1 MTGNPRWTSRL
12 RVTSQVVHVGA
23 LAIAIIGT
31 AVTDGLSGDALI
43 ATLVASLG
51 VLLSF
56 SVSIPMEKGNLRM
69 YAALVGGV
77 ALFSVA
83 IALTGGFT
91 SAFVVM
97 PIASIFLAATS
108 GGIRI
113 AAPVAVLSVGGVM
126 IASWLADSPVTFDAM
141 VRIPAIYVI
150 TAIAFSEVQRALL
163 TESERAEEI
172 AQATTAAAHR
182 RARLEE
188 THDLLE
194 DLLAVATSPDI
205 NAVAAAQD
213 ALRDVGIVAPDAP
226 SRIIGPGDVVLA
238 RRGTTP
244 DGEPTDIIDI
254 TRSDRALAHLE
265 LWIDDGVLTPRQH
278 TAIHDAVSP
287 VGLALENDAMVQRL
301 AGLMI
306 QRERVRLAR
315 ELHDDIAPS
324 VASVGLALDMV
335 LVTGDLAPDEVRTLE
350 ATRSN
355 VTGLVDRIR
364 NRVQDLRADRSVS
377 VVEHAHSLVA
387 EVDIDGP
394 TVVVDIDERTPPRP
408 AIAVEVGAL
417 ITEAFRNALTH
428 ADATV
433 IRIAG
438 RIDDRSGRISV
449 EDNGTGF
456 DPATTSDGRYGLVGM
471 QERATL
477 IGADLRMTS
486 GSDQGTRVEVSWE
499 DTT

>member
-1 MTGNPRWTSRL
+1 M
-12 RVTSQVVHVGA
+12 VHVGA
-23 LAIAIIGT
+23 LAIAVIGT
-31 AVTDGLSGDALI
+31 AVTDGISSDALI

-51 VLLSF
+51 VVLSF
-56 SVSIPMEKGNLRM
+56 SVSIPIQRGNLRM
-69 YAALVGGV
+69 YVALVAGV
-77 ALFSVA
+77 ALFSIAV
-83 IALTGGFT
+83 ALTGGLT

-97 PIASIFLAATS
+97 PVASIFLAAVS
-108 GGIRI
+108 GGIRV
-113 AAPVAVLSVGGVM
+113 AAPISVISVGGVLV
-126 IASWLADSPVTFDAM
+126 ASWLSGSPVTFDAV

-150 TAIAFSEVQRALL
+150 TAIAFSEVQRALR
-163 TESERAEEI
+163 TESERAERF
-172 AQATTAAAHR
+172 AQTTTAAAHR

-226 SRIIGPGDVVLA
+226 SRIIGGGDVILA

-244 DGEPTDIIDI
+244 DIDPTDIIDI
-254 TRSDRALAHLE
+254 IRAERTLAHLE
-265 LWIDDGVLTPRQH
+265 LWLDDGVLTPRQH
-278 TAIHDAVSP
+278 TAIQGAVTP
-287 VGLALENDAMVQRL
+287 VGLALENDEMVQQL

-324 VASVGLALDMV
+324 VASVGLALDTV
-335 LVTGDLAPDEVRTLE
+335 LVTGDLSMEEERTLE

-355 VTGLVDRIR
+355 ITSLVDRIR

-377 VVEHAHSLVA
+377 VVEHAHSLVG

-417 ITEAFRNALTH
+417 ITEAFRNSLSH

-438 RIDDRSGRISV
+438 RIDDRSGHISV

-456 DPATTSDGRYGLVGM
+456 DLASTADRRYGLVGM
-471 QERATL
+471 KERANL
-477 IGADLRMTS
+477 IGAELDVTS
-486 GSDQGTRVEVSWE
+486 SEDRGTRVEVSWE
-499 DTT
+499 EAT

>member
-1 MTGNPRWTSRL
+1 MRL
-12 RVTSQVVHVGA
+12 TSQVVHVGA

-31 AVTDGLSGDALI
+31 AVTDGLSSDAVI
-43 ATLVASLG
+43 ATLLASLG

-56 SVSIPMEKGNLRM
+56 LVTIPIENDNLRM

-77 ALFSVA
+77 ALFSAAV
-83 IALTGGFT
+83 ALTGGLT

-97 PIASIFLAATS
+97 PVASIFLAAVA
-108 GGIRI
+108 GGIRV
-113 AAPVAVLSVGGVM
+113 AAPVAVVSVGGVLL
-126 IASWLADSPVTFDAM
+126 ASWTSGSAVTFDAI

-150 TAIAFSEVQRALL
+150 TAIAFSEVQRALR
-163 TESERAEEI
+163 TESERAERF
-172 AQATTAAAHR
+172 AQTTTAAAHR

-238 RRGTTP
+238 RRGTPP
-244 DGEPTDIIDI
+244 DTTPTDIIDI
-254 TRSDRALAHLE
+254 LSSDRTLAHLE
-265 LWIDDGVLTPRQH
+265 LWLDDGVLTPRQH
-278 TAIHDAVSP
+278 TAIQGAVTP
-287 VGLALENDAMVQRL
+287 VGLALENDAMVQQL

-324 VASVGLALDMV
+324 AASVGLALDMV
-335 LVTGDLAPDEVRTLE
+335 LVTGDLSPDQERTIE

-355 VTGLVDRIR
+355 ITSLVDRIR
-364 NRVQDLRADRSVS
+364 DRVQDLRADRSVS

-417 ITEAFRNALTH
+417 ITEAFRNALSH

-438 RIDDRSGRISV
+438 RIDDRSGRVSI

-456 DPATTSDGRYGLVGM
+456 DLSSTVDGRYGLVGM
-471 QERATL
+471 QERAKL
-477 IGADLRMTS
+477 IGADLDVAS
-486 GSDQGTRVEVSWE
+486 SQDQGTRVEVSWE
-499 DTT
+499 ETK

>member
-1 MTGNPRWTSRL
+1 
-12 RVTSQVVHVGA
+12 VTSQVVHVGA

-31 AVTDGLSGDALI
+31 AATDGLSGDALI
-43 ATLVASLG
+43 ATLMASLG

-56 SVSIPMEKGNLRM
+56 SVSIPIEKGNLRM
-69 YAALVGGV
+69 YAALVAGV
-77 ALFSVA
+77 GLFSAA
-83 IALTGGFT
+83 IALTGGLT

-97 PIASIFLAATS
+97 PIASIFLGAIS
-108 GGIRI
+108 GGIRV
-113 AAPVAVLSVGGVM
+113 AAPVAILSVGGVLV
-126 IASWLADSPVTFDAM
+126 ASWLSDSPVTFDAV

-163 TESERAEEI
+163 SESERAEEF
-172 AQATTAAAHR
+172 AQTTTAAAHR

-226 SRIIGPGDVVLA
+226 SRIIGPSDVVLA
-238 RRGTTP
+238 RRGTPP
-244 DGEPTDIIDI
+244 DRNPTDSVDI
-254 TRSDRALAHLE
+254 TRSDRVLAYLE
-265 LWIDDGVLTPRQH
+265 LWLEDGVLTPRQQ
-278 TAIHDAVSP
+278 TTIQGAVSP

-324 VASVGLALDMV
+324 VASVGLTLDMV
-335 LVTGDLAPDEVRTLE
+335 LLTGDLSADQVRTLE

-417 ITEAFRNALTH
+417 ITEAFRNALSH

-438 RIDDRSGRISV
+438 RIDDRSGSV
-449 EDNGTGF
+449 SIEDNGTGF
-456 DPATTSDGRYGLVGM
+456 DIATRADGRYGLVGM
-471 QERATL
+471 QERANL
-477 IGADLRMTS
+477 IGADLDVTS
-486 GSDQGTRVEVSWE
+486 GDDQGTRVVVSWK

>member
-1 MTGNPRWTSRL
+1 MHL
-12 RVTSQVVHVGA
+12 GA
-23 LAIAIIGT
+23 LAIAVIGT
-31 AVTDGLSGDALI
+31 AVTDGLSSDALI
-43 ATLVASLG
+43 ATLLASLG

-56 SVSIPMEKGNLRM
+56 SVSIPVEKGNLRM
-69 YAALVGGV
+69 YSALAIGV
-77 ALFSVA
+77 VLFSGA
-83 IALTGGFT
+83 IALTGGLA

-97 PIASIFLAATS
+97 PIASIFLGAVA
-108 GGIRI
+108 GGIRV
-113 AAPVAVLSVGGVM
+113 AAPVAILSVGGVLL
-126 IASWLADSPVTFDAM
+126 ASWLSDSPITFDA
-141 VRIPAIYVI
+141 VIRIPAIYVI

-172 AQATTAAAHR
+172 AQTTTAAAHR

-226 SRIIGPGDVVLA
+226 SRIIGSGDVVLA
-238 RRGTTP
+238 RRGTP
-244 DGEPTDIIDI
+244 PKGQPTDVVDI
-254 TRSDRALAHLE
+254 TRSNRVMAQLE
-265 LWIDDGVLTPRQH
+265 LWLDDGVLTPRQQ

-287 VGLALENDAMVQRL
+287 VGLALENDAMVQQL

-335 LVTGDLAPDEVRTLE
+335 IVAGNLSPDQLRTLE
-350 ATRSN
+350 ATRTN
-355 VTGLVDRIR
+355 VSRLVDRIR
-364 NRVQDLRADRSVS
+364 DRVQDLRADRSVS

-417 ITEAFRNALTH
+417 VTEAFRNALSH

-438 RIDDRSGRISV
+438 RIDDRSGQVSV

-456 DPATTSDGRYGLVGM
+456 DLATAPEGRYGLVGM
-471 QERATL
+471 EERAHL
-477 IGADLRMTS
+477 IGANLVVA
-486 GSDQGTRVEVSWE
+486 SDPDSGTRVVVSWE